1 MAGGLLREDAVA
13 LKQFRRIPSSGQA
26 QKENQQSG
34 AKARKVAP
42 KAVKAKAAAKGAK
55 RPPAVKAAK
64 RPAPKKAA
72 KPIGRRVAEIV
83 TAATRASVDLE
94 SAAGRIERAA
104 VRKVGEVA
112 ARATRAVAAAVA
124 PSPKIPS
131 YDELPVRAGAPAGAA
146 WGVFGDDDEVGTINL
161 LTPERV
167 IAAAASIRSGK
178 VFALNLPINIP
189 DPPLFTR
196 GKHTHTVKIFPNAE
210 FVLDDYLD
218 NFYPQASSQ
227 WDALAHVKHPVHG
240 AYNGIPD
247 NQITGRGGMRLG
259 IDNLARRGIAGRG
272 VLADVARYYDRIGKS
287 INFTKAESI
296 PLDDVQATLEDEGV
310 ALRAG
315 DILLIRI
322 GWTKFYLSASAE
334 IKAEL
339 AKETVVPGIE
349 GSERTARWLWDNHL
363 AAVASDSPALEAL
376 PKTAGN
382 EMEFLHF
389 HMLAFFGM
397 PIGEMWNL
405 EGLAED
411 CAADGRY
418 DFFLTS
424 APLNV
429 PGGVGSPPNALAI
442 K

>member
-1 MAGGLLREDAVA
+1 MA
-13 LKQFRRIPSSGQA
+13 KKKKRIKITPRP
-26 QKENQQSG
+26 
-34 AKARKVAP
+34 ARIVAP
-42 KAVKAKAAAKGAK
+42 KAVQAKKAVSKGAK
-55 RPPAVKAAK
+55 RARPAVTSVAPAAK
-64 RPAPKKAA
+64 IPAYDDL
-72 KPIGRRVAEIV
+72 PI
-83 TAATRASVDLE
+83 
-94 SAAGRIERAA
+94 
-104 VRKVGEVA
+104 
-112 ARATRAVAAAVA
+112 
-124 PSPKIPS
+124 
-131 YDELPVRAGAPAGAA
+131 RAGAPKGAA

-167 IAAAASIRSGK
+167 IAAASSIRSGK

-196 GKHTHTVKIFPNAE
+196 GKHKHTVKTFPGAE
-210 FVLDDYLD
+210 FALDDYLD
-218 NFYPQASSQ
+218 NFYPQSSSQ
-227 WDALAHVKHPVHG
+227 WDALAHVKHPVYG

-247 NQITGRGGMRLG
+247 NQMTGRGGMRLG

-272 VLADVARYYDRIGKS
+272 VLADVARYYDRVGKS
-287 INFTKAESI
+287 IDFTKAKSI
-296 PLDDVQATLEDEGV
+296 PLADVQATLEEEGV
-310 ALRAG
+310 ALRSG

-322 GWTKFYLSASAE
+322 GWTKFYLSASEE
-334 IKAEL
+334 IKTEL
-339 AKETVVPGIE
+339 ARETVVPGIE

-376 PKTAGN
+376 PKPAG
-382 EMEFLHF
+382 EELEVLHF
-389 HMLAFFGM
+389 HMLSFFGM

-405 EGLAED
+405 EELAEE

>member
-1 MAGGLLREDAVA
+1 MAKPKKKIKKAA
-13 LKQFRRIPSSGQA
+13 P
-26 QKENQQSG
+26 
-34 AKARKVAP
+34 KARKVAP
-42 KAVKAKAAAKGAK
+42 KAVKRRK
-55 RPPAVKAAK
+55 VKAAK
-64 RPAPKKAA
+64 RPAPKKSA
-72 KPIGRRVAEIV
+72 KPMRDRVADVV
-83 TAATRASVDLE
+83 TAATRASIDLE

-112 ARATRAVAAAVA
+112 GRATRALRSAMSH
-124 PSPKIPS
+124 SPKIPS

-161 LTPERV
+161 LTPDRV
-167 IAAAASIRSGK
+167 VAATSSIRTGK

-196 GKHTHTVKIFPNAE
+196 GKHTHTVKIFPGAE

-247 NQITGRGGMRLG
+247 IEMTGRGGMRLG

-272 VLADVARYYDRIGKS
+272 VLADVARYYDRVGKS
-287 INFTKAESI
+287 INFTRAESI
-296 PLDDVQATLEDEGV
+296 PLDDVKAALEDESV
-310 ALRAG
+310 ELQAG

-322 GWTKFYLSASAE
+322 GWTKFYLSASAQ
-334 IKAEL
+334 IKEEL
-339 AKETVVPGIE
+339 SKETVVPGIE

-376 PKTAGN
+376 PKPAGE

-411 CAADGRY
+411 CAADGNY

-424 APLNV
+424 APLNI

>member
-1 MAGGLLREDAVA
+1 MA
-13 LKQFRRIPSSGQA
+13 KPKKKI
-26 QKENQQSG
+26 K
-34 AKARKVAP
+34 KAAPKSRKVAP
-42 KAVKAKAAAKGAK
+42 KAVKRKT
-55 RPPAVKAAK
+55 VKAAK
-64 RPAPKKAA
+64 RPTPRKSA
-72 KPIGRRVAEIV
+72 KPMRGRVAEVV

-94 SAAGRIERAA
+94 SVAGRIERAA

-112 ARATRAVAAAVA
+112 GRATRALRSAMSH
-124 PSPKIPS
+124 SPKIPS

-161 LTPERV
+161 LTPDRV
-167 IAAAASIRSGK
+167 VAATSSIRTGK

-196 GKHTHTVKIFPNAE
+196 GKHTHTVKIFPGAE
-210 FVLDDYLD
+210 FVLDDFLD

-247 NQITGRGGMRLG
+247 IEITGRGGTRLG

-272 VLADVARYYDRIGKS
+272 VLADVARYYDRVGKS

-296 PLDDVQATLEDEGV
+296 PLDDVKATLEEEGV
-310 ALRAG
+310 ELQAG

-322 GWTKFYLSASAE
+322 GWTKFYLSASAH
-334 IKAEL
+334 IKEEL
-339 AKETVVPGIE
+339 SKETVVPGIE

-411 CAADGRY
+411 CASDGNY

-424 APLNV
+424 APLNI

>member
-1 MAGGLLREDAVA
+1 M
-13 LKQFRRIPSSGQA
+13 
-26 QKENQQSG
+26 
-34 AKARKVAP
+34 AKAKKKIKKAAPKSRKVAP
-42 KAVKAKAAAKGAK
+42 KAAKG
-55 RPPAVKAAK
+55 
-64 RPAPKKAA
+64 KKAA
-72 KPIGRRVAEIV
+72 TKSVKRPIAAKTAKPAESKKLARQIERKVADIV
-83 TAATRASVDLE
+83 TAATRASVDIE
-94 SAAGRIERAA
+94 TAAGRMERAA
-104 VRKVGEVA
+104 VRKVSEVA
-112 ARATRAVAAAVA
+112 AKATRAVRNAVA
-124 PSPKIPS
+124 HAAKIPS
-131 YDELPVRAGAPAGAA
+131 YDDLPVRAGAPAGAA

-161 LTPERV
+161 LTPECV
-167 IAAAASIRSGK
+167 VAAASSIRSGK

-196 GKHTHTVKIFPNAE
+196 GKHKHTVKIFPNAE

-247 NQITGRGGMRLG
+247 SEMTGRGGMRLG

-272 VLADVARYYDRIGKS
+272 VLADVALYYDRIGKS
-287 INFTKAESI
+287 INFRRAESI
-296 PLDDVQATLEDEGV
+296 PLADVQNTLEDQGV

-376 PKTAGN
+376 PKPAGE

-411 CAADGRY
+411 CADDGRY

-424 APLNV
+424 APLNI

>member
-1 MAGGLLREDAVA
+1 MAKPKKKIRKLA
-13 LKQFRRIPSSGQA
+13 P
-26 QKENQQSG
+26 
-34 AKARKVAP
+34 KARKVAP
-42 KAVKAKAAAKGAK
+42 KAAKGK
-55 RPPAVKAAK
+55 KPKAAK
-64 RPAPKKAA
+64 RSAPKKSANA
-72 KPIGRRVAEIV
+72 IGRRVADVV
-83 TAATRASVDLE
+83 TAATRASVNFE

-112 ARATRAVAAAVA
+112 ARATRAFRGSAAT
-124 PSPKIPS
+124 SPKIPS

-167 IAAAASIRSGK
+167 IAATSSIRTGK

-210 FVLDDYLD
+210 FVLDDFLD

-227 WDALAHVKHPVHG
+227 WDALAHVKHPIHG

-247 NQITGRGGMRLG
+247 IQMTGRGGTRLG

-272 VLADVARYYDRIGKS
+272 VLADVARHYDRVGKS
-287 INFTKAESI
+287 INFTKSESI
-296 PLDDVQATLEDEGV
+296 PLDDVKAALEDEGV
-310 ALRAG
+310 ELQAG

-322 GWTKFYLSASAE
+322 GWTKFYLSASAA
-334 IKAEL
+334 IKEEL
-339 AKETVVPGIE
+339 SKETVVPGIE

-376 PKTAGN
+376 PKPAGE

-405 EGLAED
+405 EGLADD
-411 CAADGRY
+411 CAADGNY

-424 APLNV
+424 APLNI

>member
-1 MAGGLLREDAVA
+1 VA
-13 LKQFRRIPSSGQA
+13 KSKKKTVKAAP
-26 QKENQQSG
+26 
-34 AKARKVAP
+34 KARKAAP
-42 KAVKAKAAAKGAK
+42 KAVKAKK
-55 RPPAVKAAK
+55 
-64 RPAPKKAA
+64 PAPKAVKRPLAA
-72 KPIGRRVAEIV
+72 KTAMRSAPKKSSKPIADTVADIV
-83 TAATRASVDLE
+83 TAATRAAVDIE
-94 SAAGRIERAA
+94 SAAGRMQRAA

-112 ARATRAVAAAVA
+112 AKATRAMKDAVA
-124 PSPKIPS
+124 PAVEIPS

-146 WGVFGDDDEVGTINL
+146 WGVFGDDDAVGTINL
-161 LTPERV
+161 LTPARV
-167 IAAAASIRSGK
+167 VDAASSIRSGK

-196 GKHTHTVKIFPNAE
+196 GKHSHTVKIFPNLD

-247 NQITGRGGMRLG
+247 REITGRGGMRLG

-287 INFTKAESI
+287 ITFTKAESI
-296 PLDDVQATLEDEGV
+296 PLEDVQAALEEEAVTLQ
-310 ALRAG
+310 AG

-322 GWTKFYLSASAE
+322 GWTKFYLSASDE

-339 AKETVVPGIE
+339 AKETVTPGIE
-349 GSERTARWLWDNHL
+349 GSDRTARWLWNNHL

-376 PKTAGN
+376 PKGPDN
-382 EMEFLHF
+382 ENEFLHF

-405 EGLAED
+405 EGLADD
-411 CAADGRY
+411 CAADGNY

-424 APLNV
+424 APLNI

>member
-1 MAGGLLREDAVA
+1 MAKPKKKSKKAA
-13 LKQFRRIPSSGQA
+13 P
-26 QKENQQSG
+26 
-34 AKARKVAP
+34 KARKVAP
-42 KAVKAKAAAKGAK
+42 KAVKRRK
-55 RPPAVKAAK
+55 VKAAK
-64 RPAPKKAA
+64 RPAPKKSA
-72 KPIGRRVAEIV
+72 KPMRDRVAEVV
-83 TAATRASVDLE
+83 TAATRASVDFE
-94 SAAGRIERAA
+94 SAAGRMERAA

-112 ARATRAVAAAVA
+112 GRATRALRSAM
-124 PSPKIPS
+124 SHTPKIPS

-161 LTPERV
+161 LTPDRV
-167 IAAAASIRSGK
+167 VAATSSIRTGK

-196 GKHTHTVKIFPNAE
+196 GKHTHTVKIFPGAE

-247 NQITGRGGMRLG
+247 IEMTGRGGMRLG

-272 VLADVARYYDRIGKS
+272 VLADVARYYDRVGKS
-287 INFTKAESI
+287 INFTRAESI
-296 PLDDVQATLEDEGV
+296 PLDDVKAALEDESV
-310 ALRAG
+310 ELQAG

-322 GWTKFYLSASAE
+322 GWTKFYLSASAQ
-334 IKAEL
+334 IKEEL
-339 AKETVVPGIE
+339 SKETVVPGIE

-376 PKTAGN
+376 PKPAGE

-411 CAADGRY
+411 CAADGNY

-424 APLNV
+424 APLNI

>member
-1 MAGGLLREDAVA
+1 VA
-13 LKQFRRIPSSGQA
+13 KSKRKVRKAAP
-26 QKENQQSG
+26 
-34 AKARKVAP
+34 KARKVAP
-42 KAVKAKAAAKGAK
+42 KAVKGKKAASKAVK
-55 RPPAVKAAK
+55 RAVAVKAAK
-64 RPAPKKAA
+64 PAPKKVSR
-72 KPIGRRVAEIV
+72 KIERKVAEAV
-83 TAATRASVDLE
+83 TATTRASVDLE
-94 SAAGRIERAA
+94 SSIGRMERAA
-104 VRKVGEVA
+104 VRKVGEIA
-112 ARATRAVAAAVA
+112 ARATRAVREAISP
-124 PSPKIPS
+124 PSKLPT

-167 IAAAASIRSGK
+167 VAAASSIRTGK

-210 FVLDDYLD
+210 FVLDDFLD

-227 WDALAHVKHPVHG
+227 WDALAHVKHPIHG

-247 NQITGRGGMRLG
+247 NQMTGRGGMRLG

-272 VLADVARYYDRIGKS
+272 VLADVARYHERVGKS
-287 INFTKAESI
+287 IDFTTAKSI
-296 PLDDVQATLEDEGV
+296 PLEDVQAALEDEGV
-310 ALRAG
+310 ELQAG

-349 GSERTARWLWDNHL
+349 GSERTARWLWNNHL

-376 PKTAGN
+376 PKPAGE

-405 EGLAED
+405 EALADD
-411 CAADGRY
+411 CAADGDY

-424 APLNV
+424 APLNI

>member
-1 MAGGLLREDAVA
+1 MA
-13 LKQFRRIPSSGQA
+13 KP
-26 QKENQQSG
+26 KKKMN
-34 AKARKVAP
+34 KAAP
-42 KAVKAKAAAKGAK
+42 KAGKVASKAVKTKKVAVKPVK
-55 RPPAVKAAK
+55 RRVAVKAAK
-64 RPAPKKAA
+64 RPAPKKSA
-72 KPIGRRVAEIV
+72 KPVRGTVAEIV
-83 TAATRASVDLE
+83 TAATRAAVDLE
-94 SAAGRIERAA
+94 SAAGRIQRAA

-112 ARATRAVAAAVA
+112 ARATRAMVEVVA
-124 PSPKIPS
+124 PSPKVPS
-131 YDELPVRAGAPAGAA
+131 YDELPVRPGAPAGAA

-167 IAAAASIRSGK
+167 IAASSSIRSGK
-178 VFALNLPINIP
+178 VFSLNLPINIP

-196 GKHTHTVKIFPNAE
+196 GKHSHTVKIFPNLD

-247 NQITGRGGMRLG
+247 REITGRGGMRLG

-272 VLADVARYYDRIGKS
+272 VLADVARYYDRVGKS

-296 PLDDVQATLEDEGV
+296 PLEDVQATLEDEGV
-310 ALRAG
+310 TLQAG

-322 GWTKFYLSASAE
+322 GWTKFYLSASDE

-339 AKETVVPGIE
+339 AKETVTPGIE
-349 GSERTARWLWDNHL
+349 GSDRTARWLWENHL

-376 PKTAGN
+376 PKGPGN
-382 EMEFLHF
+382 EAEFLHF

-405 EGLAED
+405 EGLADE
-411 CAADGRY
+411 CAADGDY

-424 APLNV
+424 APLNI

>member
-1 MAGGLLREDAVA
+1 MAKPKKKIKKAA
-13 LKQFRRIPSSGQA
+13 P
-26 QKENQQSG
+26 
-34 AKARKVAP
+34 KARKVAP
-42 KAVKAKAAAKGAK
+42 KAVKSKKMKA
-55 RPPAVKAAK
+55 VK
-64 RPAPKKAA
+64 RPAPKKSA
-72 KPIGRRVAEIV
+72 KPMRGRVAEVV
-83 TAATRASVDLE
+83 TAATRASVDFE

-112 ARATRAVAAAVA
+112 ARATRAVRSAMSHA
-124 PSPKIPS
+124 PRIPS
-131 YDELPVRAGAPAGAA
+131 YSELPVRAGAPAGAA

-161 LTPERV
+161 LTPDRV
-167 IAAAASIRSGK
+167 VAATSSIRTGK

-196 GKHTHTVKIFPNAE
+196 GKHTHTVKIFPGAE
-210 FVLDDYLD
+210 FVLDDFLD

-247 NQITGRGGMRLG
+247 TQITGRGGMRLG

-272 VLADVARYYDRIGKS
+272 VLADVARYYDRVGKS
-287 INFTKAESI
+287 INFTRAESI
-296 PLDDVQATLEDEGV
+296 PLEDVKAALEDEGV
-310 ALRAG
+310 ELQAG

-334 IKAEL
+334 IKEEL
-339 AKETVVPGIE
+339 SKETVVPGIE

-405 EGLAED
+405 EDLADE
-411 CAADGRY
+411 CAADGDY

-424 APLNV
+424 APLNI

>member
-1 MAGGLLREDAVA
+1 MA
-13 LKQFRRIPSSGQA
+13 KPKKKI
-26 QKENQQSG
+26 K
-34 AKARKVAP
+34 KAAPKSRKVAP
-42 KAVKAKAAAKGAK
+42 KAVKRKT
-55 RPPAVKAAK
+55 VKAAK
-64 RPAPKKAA
+64 RPTPKKSA
-72 KPIGRRVAEIV
+72 KPMRGRVAEVV

-94 SAAGRIERAA
+94 SAAGRLERAA

-112 ARATRAVAAAVA
+112 ARATRALRSAMSH
-124 PSPKIPS
+124 SPKIPS

-161 LTPERV
+161 LTPDRV
-167 IAAAASIRSGK
+167 VAATSSIRTGK

-196 GKHTHTVKIFPNAE
+196 GKHTHTVKIFPGAE
-210 FVLDDYLD
+210 FVLDDFLD

-247 NQITGRGGMRLG
+247 IEITGRGGMRLG

-272 VLADVARYYDRIGKS
+272 VLADVARYYDRVGKS

-296 PLDDVQATLEDEGV
+296 PLDDVKATLEEEGV
-310 ALRAG
+310 ELQAG

-322 GWTKFYLSASAE
+322 GWTKFYLSASAH
-334 IKAEL
+334 IKEEL
-339 AKETVVPGIE
+339 SKETVVPGIE

-411 CAADGRY
+411 CASDGNY

-424 APLNV
+424 APLNI

>member
-1 MAGGLLREDAVA
+1 MAKPKKKMKKAA
-13 LKQFRRIPSSGQA
+13 P
-26 QKENQQSG
+26 
-34 AKARKVAP
+34 KARKAAP
-42 KAVKAKAAAKGAK
+42 KAVKRKKPAAKAVMRAV
-55 RPPAVKAAK
+55 AVKAAK
-64 RPAPKKAA
+64 PAKK
-72 KPIGRRVAEIV
+72 ISGRKVADVV
-83 TAATRASVDLE
+83 TATTRASVDLE
-94 SAAGRIERAA
+94 SSIGRMERAA
-104 VRKVGEVA
+104 VRKVGEIA
-112 ARATRAVAAAVA
+112 ARATRAVRDAI
-124 PSPKIPS
+124 SPPIKLPS

-167 IAAAASIRSGK
+167 IAATSSIRTGK

-210 FVLDDYLD
+210 FVLDDFLD

-227 WDALAHVKHPVHG
+227 WDALAHVKHPIHG

-247 NQITGRGGMRLG
+247 NQMTGRGGMRLG

-272 VLADVARYYDRIGKS
+272 VLADVARYHERVGKS
-287 INFTKAESI
+287 IDFTTAKSI
-296 PLDDVQATLEDEGV
+296 PLEDVQAALEDEGV
-310 ALRAG
+310 ELRAG
-315 DILLIRI
+315 DILLVRI
-322 GWTKFYLSASAE
+322 GWTKFYLSASDE

-349 GSERTARWLWDNHL
+349 GSERTARWLWNNHL

-376 PKTAGN
+376 PKPAG
-382 EMEFLHF
+382 EEAEFLHF

-405 EGLAED
+405 EGLADD
-411 CAADGRY
+411 CAADGDY

-424 APLNV
+424 APLNI

>member
-1 MAGGLLREDAVA
+1 MAKSKKKMNKAPR
-13 LKQFRRIPSSGQA
+13 Q
-26 QKENQQSG
+26 
-34 AKARKVAP
+34 ARKVAP
-42 KAVKAKAAAKGAK
+42 KAAKGKKAASKGAE
-55 RPPAVKAAK
+55 RALAVKAAK
-64 RPAPKKAA
+64 RPTPKKSA
-72 KPIGRRVAEIV
+72 KPIARHAAAIV
-83 TAATRASVDLE
+83 E
-94 SAAGRIERAA
+94 
-104 VRKVGEVA
+104 
-112 ARATRAVAAAVA
+112 AVA
-124 PSPKIPS
+124 PAPKIPG
-131 YDELPVRAGAPAGAA
+131 YDDLPVRAGAPAGAA

-196 GKHTHTVKIFPNAE
+196 GRHIHTVKIFPTAD
-210 FVLDDYLD
+210 FVADDWLD
-218 NFYPQASSQ
+218 NFYPQSSSQ
-227 WDALAHVKHPVHG
+227 WDALAHVKHPIHG

-272 VLADVARYYDRIGKS
+272 VLADVARYYDRVGKS
-287 INFTKAESI
+287 INFTKAGSI
-296 PLDDVQATLEDEGV
+296 PLEDVQATLEEEGV

-315 DILLIRI
+315 DVLLIRI
-322 GWTKFYLSASAE
+322 GWTKFYLSASEE

-349 GSERTARWLWDNHL
+349 GSERTARWLWNNHL

-376 PKTAGN
+376 PKPAGE

-389 HMLAFFGM
+389 NLLAFFGM

-418 DFFLTS
+418 DFFFTS

-429 PGGVGSPPNALAI
+429 PGGIGSPPNALAI

>member
-1 MAGGLLREDAVA
+1 MAKPKKKVRKAA
-13 LKQFRRIPSSGQA
+13 P
-26 QKENQQSG
+26 
-34 AKARKVAP
+34 KARKVAP
-42 KAVKAKAAAKGAK
+42 KAVKRKT
-55 RPPAVKAAK
+55 VKAAK
-64 RPAPKKAA
+64 RPAPKKSG
-72 KPIGRRVAEIV
+72 KPLARRVADIV
-83 TAATRASVDLE
+83 TAATRATVDIE
-94 SAAGRIERAA
+94 SAAGRMERAA

-112 ARATRAVAAAVA
+112 ARATRAMRGAVA
-124 PSPKIPS
+124 QSPKIPS

-167 IAAAASIRSGK
+167 VAATSSIRTGK

-210 FVLDDYLD
+210 FVLDDFLD

-227 WDALAHVKHPVHG
+227 WDALAHVKHPIHG

-247 NQITGRGGMRLG
+247 IQMTGRGGTRLG

-272 VLADVARYYDRIGKS
+272 VLADVARYYDRVGKS
-287 INFTKAESI
+287 INFTKSESI
-296 PLDDVQATLEDEGV
+296 PLDDVKATLEDEGV
-310 ALRAG
+310 ELQDG

-322 GWTKFYLSASAE
+322 GWTKFYLSASAA
-334 IKAEL
+334 IKEEL

-376 PKTAGN
+376 PKPAGE

-411 CAADGRY
+411 CAADGNY

-424 APLNV
+424 APLNI

>member
-1 MAGGLLREDAVA
+1 VA
-13 LKQFRRIPSSGQA
+13 NSKKKTI
-26 QKENQQSG
+26 
-34 AKARKVAP
+34 KAAP
-42 KAVKAKAAAKGAK
+42 KSGKAATGKKSKGLK
-55 RPPAVKAAK
+55 LAAK
-64 RPAPKKAA
+64 TGKGNASKKSG
-72 KPIGRRVAEIV
+72 KPIGRKVADIV
-83 TAATRASVDLE
+83 TAATRASVDIE
-94 SAAGRIERAA
+94 SAAGRMERAA
-104 VRKVGEVA
+104 VLKVGEVA
-112 ARATRAVAAAVA
+112 ARMTRAVVKKAAAR
-124 PSPKIPS
+124 SPKLPS
-131 YDELPVRAGAPAGAA
+131 YAELPVRAGAPAGAA

-167 IAAAASIRSGK
+167 IAAAESIRSGK

-227 WDALAHVKHPVHG
+227 WDALAHVKHPAYG

-247 NQITGRGGMRLG
+247 NQMTGRGGTRLG

-272 VLADVARYYDRIGKS
+272 VLADVARYYDRVGKS
-287 INFTKAESI
+287 IDFTKAKSI
-296 PLDDVQATLEDEGV
+296 PLADVQAALEDED
-310 ALRAG
+310 AAIRAG

-339 AKETVVPGIE
+339 AKETVTPGIE

-376 PKTAGN
+376 PKPAG
-382 EMEFLHF
+382 EEAEFLHF

>member
-1 MAGGLLREDAVA
+1 
-13 LKQFRRIPSSGQA
+13 LKS
-26 QKENQQSG
+26 
-34 AKARKVAP
+34 
-42 KAVKAKAAAKGAK
+42 
-55 RPPAVKAAK
+55 
-64 RPAPKKAA
+64 
-72 KPIGRRVAEIV
+72 
-83 TAATRASVDLE
+83 
-94 SAAGRIERAA
+94 
-104 VRKVGEVA
+104 A
-112 ARATRAVAAAVA
+112 ARATASKKSAKSPAPRRPPAPAA
-124 PSPKIPS
+124 PKLPR
-131 YDELPVRAGAPAGAA
+131 YDELPVRAGAPQGAA
-146 WGVFGDDDEVGTINL
+146 WGVFGDSDEVGTINL
-161 LTPERV
+161 LSPERV
-167 IAAAASIRSGK
+167 RAAAGSIRSGK

-227 WDALAHVKHPVHG
+227 WDALCHVKHPMLG

-247 NQITGRGGMRLG
+247 REITGRGGTRLG

-272 VLADVARYYDRIGKS
+272 VLADIARHYDRIGKTL
-287 INFTKAESI
+287 NYTQAESI
-296 PLDDVQATLEDEGV
+296 PLEDLEATLSAEKV
-310 ALRAG
+310 KLQAA

-322 GWTKFYLSASAE
+322 GWTSFYLSASE
-334 IKAEL
+334 ETKAEL
-339 AKETVVPGIE
+339 ARETVVPGIE
-349 GSERTARWLWDNHL
+349 GTSRVARWIWDHHL

-376 PKTAGN
+376 PKG
-382 EMEFLHF
+382 EGDDFLHF
-389 HMLAFFGM
+389 HMLSFFGM

>member
-1 MAGGLLREDAVA
+1 MA
-13 LKQFRRIPSSGQA
+13 KPKKKI
-26 QKENQQSG
+26 K
-34 AKARKVAP
+34 KAAPKSRKVAP
-42 KAVKAKAAAKGAK
+42 KAIKHKK
-55 RPPAVKAAK
+55 PKAAK
-64 RPAPKKAA
+64 RPAPKKSA
-72 KPIGRRVAEIV
+72 KPMRGRVAEVV

-94 SAAGRIERAA
+94 SAAGRLERAA

-112 ARATRAVAAAVA
+112 ARATHAMRSALSHA
-124 PSPKIPS
+124 PKIPS

-161 LTPERV
+161 LTPDRV
-167 IAAAASIRSGK
+167 VAATSSIRTGK

-196 GKHTHTVKIFPNAE
+196 GKHTHTVKIFPGAE
-210 FVLDDYLD
+210 FVLDDFLD

-247 NQITGRGGMRLG
+247 IEMTGRGGTRLG

-272 VLADVARYYDRIGKS
+272 VLADVARYYDRVGKS

-296 PLDDVQATLEDEGV
+296 PLDDVKAALEEEGV
-310 ALRAG
+310 ELQAG

-322 GWTKFYLSASAE
+322 GWTKFYLSASAH
-334 IKAEL
+334 IKEEL
-339 AKETVVPGIE
+339 SKETVVPGIE

-411 CAADGRY
+411 CASDGNY

-424 APLNV
+424 APLNI

>member
-1 MAGGLLREDAVA
+1 VA
-13 LKQFRRIPSSGQA
+13 KPKRKMKKPSKS
-26 QKENQQSG
+26 
-34 AKARKVAP
+34 RKVAP
-42 KAVKAKAAAKGAK
+42 NAAKRKKAAA
-55 RPPAVKAAK
+55 AVKGVANKAGK
-64 RPAPKKAA
+64 R
-72 KPIGRRVAEIV
+72 
-83 TAATRASVDLE
+83 TATR
-94 SAAGRIERAA
+94 
-104 VRKVGEVA
+104 KPGEAA
-112 ARATRAVAAAVA
+112 ARAGRGAVAR
-124 PSPKIPS
+124 SPRVPS
-131 YDELPVRAGAPAGAA
+131 YGELPVRAGAPAGAA

-167 IAAAASIRSGK
+167 IAAASSIRSGK

-196 GKHTHTVKIFPNAE
+196 GKHSHTVKIFPTAE

-272 VLADVARYYDRIGKS
+272 VLADVARYYDRVGKS

-296 PLDDVQATLEDEGV
+296 PLADVQAALEEQGV

-322 GWTKFYLSASAE
+322 GWTKFYLSASAH
-334 IKAEL
+334 IKEEL
-339 AKETVVPGIE
+339 SKETVVPGIE

-376 PKTAGN
+376 PKPAGE

>member
-1 MAGGLLREDAVA
+1 MWS
-13 LKQFRRIPSSGQA
+13 QTSIQ
-26 QKENQQSG
+26 ENQSM
-34 AKARKVAP
+34 AKPKKKIRKAAPKARKVAP
-42 KAVKAKAAAKGAK
+42 KAVKGKKAKVTK
-55 RPPAVKAAK
+55 RQ
-64 RPAPKKAA
+64 APKKSA
-72 KPIGRRVAEIV
+72 KPVSRVAEIV
-83 TAATRASVDLE
+83 TAATRATVDIE
-94 SAAGRIERAA
+94 SAAARVERAA
-104 VRKVGEVA
+104 VRKVGEIA
-112 ARATRAVAAAVA
+112 ARATRAVKGAVA
-124 PSPKIPS
+124 PGPKLPS
-131 YDELPVRAGAPAGAA
+131 YDELPVRKGAPAGAA

-167 IAAAASIRSGK
+167 VAATSSIRTGK

-196 GKHTHTVKIFPNAE
+196 GKHTHTVKIFPTAE

-247 NQITGRGGMRLG
+247 KEMTGRGGMRLG

-272 VLADVARYYDRIGKS
+272 VLADVARYHERVGKS
-287 INFTKAESI
+287 IDFTTAKSI
-296 PLDDVQATLEDEGV
+296 PLEDVQAALEDEGV
-310 ALRAG
+310 ELQAG

-322 GWTKFYLSASAE
+322 GWTKFYLSASDE

-349 GSERTARWLWDNHL
+349 GSERTARWLWNNHL

-376 PKTAGN
+376 PKPAG
-382 EMEFLHF
+382 EEAEFLHF

-405 EGLAED
+405 EGLADD
-411 CAADGRY
+411 CAADGNY

-424 APLNV
+424 APLNI